1 MRKELITAIPPD
13 EIELILK
20 KSGAEVEL
28 IISEAKPFH
37 GMPRYRVLLEGADEE
52 IEKFM
57 DVLRLARAGG

>member
-20 KSGAEVEL
+20 KSGAKVEL
-28 IISEAKPFH
+28 VISEAESFH
-37 GMPRYRVLLEGADEE
+37 GMPRYRVLLKGTDEE